1 MFYHTLL
8 HYRQFVQR
16 HRPLMRRLE
25 HLARE
30 HNRPDDFIEAA
41 ITELIL
47 EPCRDRFP
55 HWDAV
60 LSQQEKSL
68 LSPLVDEGFPK
79 IINWYDNFCDYP
91 HKTLAEPT
99 LDGLVHKGEEIALI
113 TENSYGCAVL
123 NAFNMTIADI
133 DIKPES
139 WGDAADDLSFS
150 CATVP
155 SVEDAVRNLRQLA
168 SVRPGWGGR
177 LYRTKN
183 GLRFIVTTHEYEAT
197 ADTTQL
203 LLLSAKADPLYI
215 RLCGVQNTFRA
226 RLTPKPWRIKEGAE
240 LNYAVCNLH
249 SIIGED
255 KIIEPFQRM
264 IILHDESTRALTLK
278 MPLA

>member
-1 MFYHTLL
+1 MFYHTLWD
-8 HYRQFVQR
+8 YRQFAQY
-16 HRPLMRRLE
+16 HRPLIRRLGQ
-25 HLARE
+25 LARE
-30 HNRPDDFIEAA
+30 HNRRDDFIEAT

-47 EPCRDRFP
+47 EPCRDRFA
-55 HWDAV
+55 HWNAV
-60 LSQQEKSL
+60 LTQQEKSL
-68 LSPLVDEGFPK
+68 LSPLVDPDFLK
-79 IINWYDNFCDYP
+79 VVNWYKLGDYP
-91 HKTLAEPT
+91 HETLAEPT
-99 LDGLVHKGEEIALI
+99 VGGLTHKGEEVALI
-113 TENSYGCAVL
+113 TENAYGCKVL
-123 NAFNMTIADI
+123 NAFNMAIADI
-133 DIKPES
+133 DINPENWS
-139 WGDAADDLSFS
+139 DFPDDLSLE

-203 LLLSAKADPLYI
+203 LLVSAKADPLYI

-226 RLTPKPWRIKEGAE
+226 RLNPKPWRIKEDTE
-240 LNYAVCNLH
+240 SHYAVCHLH

-255 KIIEPFQRM
+255 KIIEPFQQM
-264 IILHDESTRALTLK
+264 ITLHDESTRALNLK